1 LGREVLLK
9 KIPQIPNRLNEFEF
23 SKTDILNAGVYF
35 IQMGTAVRKL
45 VVE

>member
-1 LGREVLLK
+1 MGREILSK

-23 SKTDILNAGVYF
+23 SITELLNAGVYF
-35 IQMGTAVRKL
+35 IQMGTAVRKI